1 MIQKTLTSVG
11 KTMVNTIGKVADLI
25 PQDKDSTT
33 TLLTTQQLNDN
44 ETNGAQAQAGEFV
57 KTLYYI
63 VGVIG
68 TLVIMVF
75 TIYMAK
81 KMPKYKYVYRNKR
94 AATRYRSYRRKR

>member
-11 KTMVNTIGKVADLI
+11 KAMVNTIGKVADVI
-25 PQDKDSTT
+25 PQDKDTTT

-57 KTLYYI
+57 KTLYYV

-68 TLVIMVF
+68 TLVILGF

-81 KMPKYKYVYRNKR
+81 KKPKVIYRAKR
-94 AATRYRSYRRKR
+94 ATTRYRAYRRSKR